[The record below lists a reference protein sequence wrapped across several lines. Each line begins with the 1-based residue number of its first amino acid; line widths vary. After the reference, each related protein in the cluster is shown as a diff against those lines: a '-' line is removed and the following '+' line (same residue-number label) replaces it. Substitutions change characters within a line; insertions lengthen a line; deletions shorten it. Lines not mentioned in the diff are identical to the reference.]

1 MSSSESGGEVRITLT
16 VGYKDDQVTENLT
29 NLKSAVQ
36 QTGTEFTNVTPQVTG
51 FTYAVNGMNVK
62 LGSTGGVIRNALN
75 PVRVMSRD
83 LWALGYSLNR
93 LNIHFL
99 GNNETVKKFTHILIG
114 AGAALR
120 IVATIQNLTNN
131 TQLMNSA
138 IKAATVI
145 WKFFNM
151 ELKMSA
157 FWISAASFGIG
168 MLAGA
173 ATFAAVSA
181 SAPKSYASGGTV
193 PSTGMYYLHKGETVS
208 NEVGPDYS
216 QININITTGP
226 LNSSMDVDR
235 VFNDAAIKMA
245 RERRRRGL

>member
-1 MSSSESGGEVRITLT
+1 MSSSESGGEVRFIINVEGRDVSATETLNNVKAT
-16 VGYKDDQVTENLT
+16 VQETGVTFNT
-29 NLKSAVQ
+29 ASQ
-36 QTGTEFTNVTPQVTG
+36 QVTG

-62 LGSTGGVIRNALN
+62 VGGTEKVIRNALN

-83 LWALGYSLNR
+83 LWSLGYSLNR
-93 LNIHFL
+93 LNTYFL
-99 GNNETVKKFTHILIG
+99 GNNESVEKFTHLLIG

-120 IVATIQNLTNN
+120 IVSTIQNLTNN

-145 WKFFNM
+145 WKLFNM

-157 FWISAASFGIG
+157 FWVSAASFGIG

-216 QININITTGP
+216 QVNINITTGP

-235 VFNDAAIKMA
+235 VFNDAAIRMA